1 MLDMV
6 EIYHLNRIH
15 VVSSNLNSVGYD
27 PNTKIL
33 EIEFHD
39 GGIYQYNNVPPHI
52 YDGLMSASS
61 KGSYHHSHIKN
72 SYSYR
77 KIR

>member
-1 MLDMV
+1 MLHMM
-6 EIYHLNRIH
+6 EKYHLNRIH

-27 PNTKIL
+27 PSTRTL
-33 EIEFHD
+33 EIEFREGD
-39 GGIYQYNNVPPHI
+39 VYVYNNVPQHI

>member
-1 MLDMV
+1 MLHMM
-6 EIYHLNRIH
+6 ERFHLNRIH

-27 PNTKIL
+27 PNTRIL
-33 EIEFHD
+33 EIEFHE
-39 GGIYQYNNVPPHI
+39 GGIYQYNNVPQHI
-52 YDGLMSASS
+52 YDGLMSAPS
-61 KGSYHHSHIKN
+61 KGSYHHSYIKN